1 MKKITRKVVG
11 VVLILVGFLS
21 LVTPA
26 TPGAWLILIGLEFLG
41 LRLLLHD
48 KLVAWAEARP
58 DTRLERVIRALLRA
72 EDRLLRRWKR
82 RKSKKET

>member
-11 VVLILVGFLS
+11 VVLILVGFFS

-41 LRLLLHD
+41 LRMLLHD
-48 KLVAWAEARP
+48 KLIAWAEAHP
-58 DTRLERVIRALLRA
+58 DTRLERVIRSILRA
-72 EDRLLRRWKR
+72 EDRVLRRWKH
-82 RKSKKET
+82 RKSKKTT